1 MIRNTFCNLW
11 LAIGISLFCCSASAE
26 MYPISGVWV
35 AKGDRFPGSTPAA
48 CLLLKEFGGD
58 VPSAEPLPRVMIFSR
73 DKRFEM
79 REGFFAENT
88 IKSIES
94 TQGGAFKIIET
105 LGKRRFRLSKKRS
118 FTLKIVNAT
127 TIEVTRKHQ
136 HAIV

>member
-1 MIRNTFCNLW
+1 VAGHWYFVVLLFRFGRTVSNQWRMGSKGR
-11 LAIGISLFCCSASAE
+11 SLSRFNARGLSASQ
-26 MYPISGVWV
+26 GV
-35 AKGDRFPGSTPAA
+35 R
-48 CLLLKEFGGD
+48 GD